1 MQLSVERNLLQNLA
15 TICLKGRAEV
25 VNIHAADFGHQ
36 PVGATRWN
44 AAEPEI
50 IDAAPAPTTDD
61 VVAVG
66 NLLQKKRDIGRIVL
80 QIAVHGNNV
89 FAAGMV
95 EAGGKTPRLAK
106 ISSHFDYR
114 PPAVPPSNFP

>member
-1 MQLSVERNLLQNLA
+1 MQLSVERHLLQNLA
-15 TICLKGRAEV
+15 AIRLKRGAEV
-25 VNIHAADFGHQ
+25 VNVHAADFGHQ

-50 IDAAPAPTTDD
+50 IDAAPAPATDN

-80 QIAVHGNNV
+80 QIAVHGDNV
-89 FAAGMV
+89 FAAGMI
-95 EAGGKTPRLAK
+95 ETGGKSRCLAK
-106 ISSHFDYR
+106 ISAQFDNR
-114 PPAVPPSNFP
+114 HAAVHSSNFA